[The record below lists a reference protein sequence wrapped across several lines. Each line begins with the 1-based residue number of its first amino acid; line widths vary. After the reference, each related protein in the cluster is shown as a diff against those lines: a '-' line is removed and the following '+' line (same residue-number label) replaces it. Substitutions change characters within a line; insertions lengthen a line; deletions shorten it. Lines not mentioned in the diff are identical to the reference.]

1 MATRR
6 PNRTE
11 WRITHGKWARSLGHR
26 GTRVRLF
33 QRTKDG
39 VFYRDIWCANGTYSR
54 KSLGTTDRADAERL
68 GRQVLAG
75 LLRGEHEET
84 EGVVTLGELWTRYQ
98 RDCSAFLDN
107 VQTTKDNTVT
117 QVAILVG
124 FFGEDCD
131 VSTLTEQDQEAFTR
145 ARLMGGIKYRRDG
158 EVKETK
164 AVRARA
170 VQANLVTLHSM
181 LRWATTVRVRHGQ
194 RLLDKHPLAGIA
206 PIRERNPRRAV
217 ATWERYQTTRKA
229 IQKLADEATESHVQ
243 QHWVRVELVLVLA
256 EATGRRIGS
265 IRHLRWEDI
274 DLTRGTIR
282 WRRES
287 DKKRKEWVIPIP
299 ETLVDEL
306 RQFQRRLLVA
316 GGLIFPSPYNPQVPI
331 DGRWLGRQL
340 EAAEDAAGLDKLDG
354 ALFHAYRRSWATS
367 RKHLPA
373 ADVAAAGGWSDVTT
387 LIRVYQQP
395 DEDTLLAVM
404 SESRKVTERKVQT
417 A

>member
-1 MATRR
+1 MAPRR
-6 PNRTE
+6 PHRTE
-11 WRITHGKWARSLGHR
+11 WRTTHGKWTRSLGHR

-39 VFYRDIWCANGTYSR
+39 VFYRDIWRADGTYSR
-54 KSLGTTDRADAERL
+54 KSLGTTDRTEAERL

-75 LLRGEHEET
+75 LLRNEHEQT
-84 EGVVTLGELWTRYQ
+84 EGVVTLDELWVRYH
-98 RDCSAFLDN
+98 RDCLAFLDN
-107 VQTTKDNTVT
+107 TQATQDYTAT

-124 FFGEDCD
+124 FFGKDCD
-131 VSTLTEQDQEAFTR
+131 VRTLTEQDQEAFTR
-145 ARLMGGIKYRRDG
+145 ARLAGGITYSRKG
-158 EVKETK
+158 ETK
-164 AVRARA
+164 TTDPVRARA
-170 VQANLVTLHSM
+170 VESNLKVLHGM

-194 RLLDKHPLAGIA
+194 RLLNKHPLEGVKR
-206 PIRERNPRRAV
+206 IREQNPRRAM
-217 ATWERYQTTRKA
+217 ATWERYQATRTA
-229 IQKLADEATESHVQ
+229 IRTLAEQATEPDAQ
-243 QHWVRVELVLVLA
+243 RQWIRIELVLALV

-282 WRRES
+282 WRKES
-287 DKKRKEWVIPIP
+287 DKKRKEWLVPIP
-299 ETLVDEL
+299 EALIEEL

-316 GGLIFPSPYNPQVPI
+316 GGLIIPSQHNPEVPV
-331 DGRWLGRQL
+331 DRRWLARQL
-340 EAAEDAAGLDKLDG
+340 EEAEQTAGLDKLDG

-367 RKHLPA
+367 RKHLPV

-404 SESRKVTERKVQT
+404 SEPRKVTERKVQSV
-417 A
+417 